1 MRVVL
6 DTNIVISGLF
16 WSGPPR
22 RILDFAHAGIIE
34 LYTSPALLDELEDVL
49 GRPKL
54 AARLAIAVIDVPT
67 LMLGYKALARA
78 VHTQPIPP
86 ICRDASDDEV
96 LSCARAV
103 QAELIVSGDSDLLA
117 LHDYR
122 GVPIRSGAEA
132 CMLIEARG
140 LP

>member
-22 RILDFAHAGIIE
+22 RILDFARAEIIQ
-34 LYTSPALLDELEDVL
+34 LYTSPALLGELEDVL
-49 GRPKL
+49 GRPKFVT
-54 AARLAIAVIDVPT
+54 RLAIAAIDVRT
-67 LMLGYKALARA
+67 LMSGYMALARA
-78 VHTQPIPP
+78 VHAQPIPP
-86 ICRDASDDEV
+86 ICRDPSDDEV
-96 LSCARAV
+96 LSCARAA

-117 LHDYR
+117 LYDYQ

-132 CMLIEARG
+132 CVFIETSG
-140 LP
+140 SP